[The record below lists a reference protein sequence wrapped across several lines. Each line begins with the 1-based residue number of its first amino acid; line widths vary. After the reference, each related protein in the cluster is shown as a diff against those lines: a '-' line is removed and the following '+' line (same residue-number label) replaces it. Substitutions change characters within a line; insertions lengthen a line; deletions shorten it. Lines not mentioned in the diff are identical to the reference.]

1 MHLYKVVPFRRERE
15 RENEGSWKEE
25 SSGVNTVNAVC
36 RDARAWYGW
45 TRWVSIRWNWLY
57 VEKVIRGGTSPFN
70 LKRTIEC
77 TWRFKMQNTLFP
89 ARRSFYDFHAG
100 TLVAFVKR
108 AEKYLYVRYLINET
122 MEHGEHLFDYALFH
136 TSFSFFLSLSRDI
149 RMLQIRCVN
158 RNLVD

>member
-1 MHLYKVVPFRRERE
+1 MHLYKVVPFRRERKREWGIVE
-15 RENEGSWKEE
+15 RRIIRCKHRKCSL
-25 SSGVNTVNAVC
+25 S
-36 RDARAWYGW
+36 RAWYGW

-70 LKRTIEC
+70 LKRTIGC

-122 MEHGEHLFDYALFH
+122 MEHGEHLFDYTLFH
-136 TSFSFFLSLSRDI
+136 TSFSFFLSLSRNI

-158 RNLVD
+158 RNFVD